1 MNARRK
7 DLTPEE
13 LATWIELSEYDI
25 DTVGRFAFG
34 DTDTLWT
41 ATVGINWRLDDAS
54 LPPLTTVMVNAM
66 TGTVVYSEDPIDQL
80 LEAYEGDVEFRP
92 RVELAI
98 QALESGLARLRE
110 ALNAASE
117 AT

>member
-1 MNARRK
+1 MNVKRK
-7 DLTPEE
+7 DLSPEE
-13 LATWIELSEYDI
+13 LAAWAELSGYDI

-41 ATVGINWRLDDAS
+41 ATVGINWRRDDADF
-54 LPPLTTVMVNAM
+54 PPLTTVMVNAM
-66 TGTVVYSEDPIDQL
+66 TGTVVHSEDPIDQL

-110 ALNAASE
+110 ALNGAPE